1 MACCPQLLQNS
12 PLKGAPQFSQCVSGS
27 GGNFD
32 RRRRPKMP
40 RRLGG
45 SSATEDA
52 VSASMIWSSGSV
64 MGAFSF
70 YRSPDAMHVVVVLE
84 GLEKLAGVRALLIG

>member
-45 SSATEDA
+45 SSATEEA
-52 VSASMIWSSGSV
+52 VSARMIWSSGSV

-70 YRSPDAMHVVVVLE
+70 YRSPDAMHVVMVFE
-84 GLEKLAGVRALLIG
+84 SLEKFPGVLPLFVG